1 MRLSIVGTTAICND
15 KIYAMRSNL
24 RFKLCEVPLYAL
36 RVRRIRAVTV
46 QIPLDETDHAIL
58 LALRENGRRA
68 YRDIAREV
76 GVSEGTV
83 RSRVRKLEDL
93 GALRF
98 LAFIDPMRLG
108 NSVLALMLVRVEG
121 AAQNSIVEALTS
133 WSETTYVSSLA
144 GRADIYAQ
152 LICVDSDALGDVITR
167 TRALL
172 GVIETETMLELGVH
186 KFTYSHDPSL
196 P

>member
-1 MRLSIVGTTAICND
+1 M
-15 KIYAMRSNL
+15 
-24 RFKLCEVPLYAL
+24 AL
-36 RVRRIRAVTV
+36 E
-46 QIPLDETDHAIL
+46 IPLDETDQAIL
-58 LALRENGRRA
+58 RALQENGRRA

-83 RSRVRKLEDL
+83 RSRVRELEHL

-98 LAFIDPMRLG
+98 LAFVDPMRLG

-121 AAQNSIVEALTS
+121 ASQTAIVETLAS
-133 WSETTYVSSLA
+133 WNETTYVSSLA

-152 LICVDSDALGDVITR
+152 IICADSEALGDLITR
-167 TRALL
+167 TRALP

-186 KFTYSHDPSL
+186 KFTYSHANAAP
-196 P
+196 

>member
-1 MRLSIVGTTAICND
+1 M
-15 KIYAMRSNL
+15 
-24 RFKLCEVPLYAL
+24 
-36 RVRRIRAVTV
+36 TV
-46 QIPLDETDHAIL
+46 QIPLDATDEAIL
-58 LALRENGRRA
+58 RALRENGRRA
-68 YRDIAREV
+68 YRDIAREI

-83 RSRVRKLEDL
+83 RGRVRKLEHL

-98 LAFIDPMRLG
+98 LAFVDPMRLG

-121 AAQNSIVEALTS
+121 ASQDRIIEALAA

-152 LICVDSDALGDVITR
+152 IICADAEALGDLIAR
-167 TRALL
+167 TRALP

-186 KFTYSHDPSL
+186 KFTYSHATPA
-196 P
+196 

>member
-1 MRLSIVGTTAICND
+1 M
-15 KIYAMRSNL
+15 
-24 RFKLCEVPLYAL
+24 
-36 RVRRIRAVTV
+36 TV
-46 QIPLDETDHAIL
+46 QIPLDATDEAIL
-58 LALRENGRRA
+58 RALRENGRRA
-68 YRDIAREV
+68 YRDIAREI

-83 RSRVRKLEDL
+83 RGRVRKLEHL

-98 LAFIDPMRLG
+98 LAFVDPMRLG

-121 AAQNSIVEALTS
+121 ANQDRIIEALAA

-152 LICVDSDALGDVITR
+152 IICADAEALGDLIAR
-167 TRALL
+167 ARALP

-186 KFTYSHDPSL
+186 KFTYSHANPA
-196 P
+196 

>member
-1 MRLSIVGTTAICND
+1 M
-15 KIYAMRSNL
+15 
-24 RFKLCEVPLYAL
+24 AL
-36 RVRRIRAVTV
+36 E
-46 QIPLDETDHAIL
+46 IPLDETDQAIL
-58 LALRENGRRA
+58 RALQENGRRP

-83 RSRVRKLEDL
+83 RSRVRKLEHL

-98 LAFIDPMRLG
+98 LAFVDPMRLG

-121 AAQNSIVEALTS
+121 ASQTAIVDALAS

-152 LICVDSDALGDVITR
+152 IICADAEALGDLITR
-167 TRALL
+167 TRALP

-186 KFTYSHDPSL
+186 KFTYSHANAAT
-196 P
+196 

>member
-1 MRLSIVGTTAICND
+1 
-15 KIYAMRSNL
+15 
-24 RFKLCEVPLYAL
+24 
-36 RVRRIRAVTV
+36 VTV
-46 QIPLDETDHAIL
+46 QIPLDATDEAIL
-58 LALRENGRRA
+58 RALRENGRRA
-68 YRDIAREV
+68 YRDIAREI

-83 RSRVRKLEDL
+83 RGRVRKLEHL

-98 LAFIDPMRLG
+98 LAFVDPMRLG

-121 AAQNSIVEALTS
+121 ASQDRIIEALAA

-152 LICVDSDALGDVITR
+152 IICADAEALGDLIAR
-167 TRALL
+167 ARALP

-186 KFTYSHDPSL
+186 KFTYSHANPA
-196 P
+196 

>member
-1 MRLSIVGTTAICND
+1 M
-15 KIYAMRSNL
+15 
-24 RFKLCEVPLYAL
+24 AL
-36 RVRRIRAVTV
+36 E
-46 QIPLDETDHAIL
+46 IPLDETDQAIL
-58 LALRENGRRA
+58 RALQENGRRA

-83 RSRVRKLEDL
+83 RSRVRK
-93 GALRF
+93 F
-98 LAFIDPMRLG
+98 VDPMRLG

-121 AAQNSIVEALTS
+121 ASQSAIVETLAS

-152 LICVDSDALGDVITR
+152 IICADSEALGDLITR
-167 TRALL
+167 TRALS

-186 KFTYSHDPSL
+186 KFTYSHVKAAP
-196 P
+196 

>member
-1 MRLSIVGTTAICND
+1 MIFSSDLNCLAQMVEDAG
-15 KIYAMRSNL
+15 L
-24 RFKLCEVPLYAL
+24 
-36 RVRRIRAVTV
+36 
-46 QIPLDETDHAIL
+46 HG

-83 RSRVRKLEDL
+83 RSRVRKLEHL

-98 LAFIDPMRLG
+98 LAFVDPMRLG

-121 AAQNSIVEALTS
+121 SSQSAIVDALTS

-152 LICVDSDALGDVITR
+152 LICSDSDALGELITR
-167 TRALL
+167 TRALP

-186 KFTYSHDPSL
+186 KFTYSHEAPER
-196 P
+196 

>member
-1 MRLSIVGTTAICND
+1 M
-15 KIYAMRSNL
+15 
-24 RFKLCEVPLYAL
+24 AL
-36 RVRRIRAVTV
+36 E
-46 QIPLDETDHAIL
+46 IPLDETDQAIL
-58 LALRENGRRA
+58 RALQENGRRP

-83 RSRVRKLEDL
+83 RSRVRKLEHL

-98 LAFIDPMRLG
+98 LAFVDPMRLG

-121 AAQNSIVEALTS
+121 ASQTAIVDALAS

-152 LICVDSDALGDVITR
+152 IICADADALGHGCSDS
-167 TRALL
+167 
-172 GVIETETMLELGVH
+172 ES
-186 KFTYSHDPSL
+186 YSWTSAPGLD
-196 P
+196 

>member
-1 MRLSIVGTTAICND
+1 
-15 KIYAMRSNL
+15 MRSNL
-24 RFKLCEVPLYAL
+24 RERIRESASDTQ

-46 QIPLDETDHAIL
+46 QIPLDETDQAIL

-68 YRDIAREV
+68 YRDIAREI

-83 RSRVRKLEDL
+83 RSRVRKLEHL

-121 AAQNSIVEALTS
+121 AAQEAIVEQLAS

-152 LICVDSDALGDVITR
+152 LICADPDALGAVITR
-167 TRALL
+167 TRALP

-186 KFTYSHDPSL
+186 KFTYSHDSSVP
-196 P
+196 

>member
-1 MRLSIVGTTAICND
+1 M
-15 KIYAMRSNL
+15 
-24 RFKLCEVPLYAL
+24 
-36 RVRRIRAVTV
+36 TV
-46 QIPLDETDHAIL
+46 QIPLDATDEAIL
-58 LALRENGRRA
+58 RALRENGRRA
-68 YRDIAREV
+68 YRDIAREI

-83 RSRVRKLEDL
+83 RGRVRKLEHL

-98 LAFIDPMRLG
+98 LAFVDPMRLG

-121 AAQNSIVEALTS
+121 ASQDRIIEALAA

-152 LICVDSDALGDVITR
+152 IICADAEALGDLIAR
-167 TRALL
+167 ARALP

-186 KFTYSHDPSL
+186 KFTYSHANPA
-196 P
+196 